1 MKNKK
6 SDELKIIIF
15 GESYSNYQIYVVIHV
30 QLENKKL
37 RVYFTSKQLWLFYFS
52 FWFLISIWNTHSK
65 IINLIKIDNQVW
77 NTTMQTKIGNKQTR
91 YKVS

>member
-37 RVYFTSKQLWLFYFS
+37 RFISLPNNFDFIC
-52 FWFLISIWNTHSK
+52 FLIFDF
-65 IINLIKIDNQVW
+65 NLKFPFKN
-77 NTTMQTKIGNKQTR
+77 N
-91 YKVS
+91 